1 MKKVVIEVPKDKS
14 DTIQSKFK
22 DTLFSIDEREKSTRF
37 TLYIPDEMLD
47 QLIRQT
53 NGSIKETSDVRP
65 FWTGIIPDYENLAKE
80 DDRITLIEVSTPDFI
95 ISPFVEKLKERS
107 VNSGRKEDK
116 TPIEEI
122 IATTE
127 SSIEFDQKKF
137 FLAAIAGLV
146 ALIGLFLNNIGIIIG
161 AMLISPLLGPIY
173 ALAVYI
179 AIGDV
184 KTTLRCI
191 QLVGLM
197 VIMLVIISAVT
208 TFALSFVIDLPLTP
222 EIVSRTDSS
231 AVFIVM
237 AILLGVATMIA
248 LSKGIPEGIAGVGI
262 AAALLPPAVVS
273 GIAVVL
279 YPQGALKA
287 LVLTLQ
293 NVVGLI
299 AGSIIG
305 VIFLHIGPRDLFTQV
320 QSRQVVVRVA
330 WFLVILII
338 FLVVISFLL

>member
-80 DDRITLIEVSTPDFI
+80 DDRITLIEVSTPDFV

-107 VNSGRKEDK
+107 ENSGRKEDK

-137 FLAAIAGLV
+137 ILAAIAGLV

-279 YPQGALKA
+279 YPQGAIKA

-305 VIFLHIGPRDLFTQV
+305 VMFLHIGPRDLFTRV
-320 QSRQVVVRVA
+320 QSRQVIIRVA